1 MTHSPPEL
9 PVQRRRRLG
18 AEIWIVMAL
27 SLGKSGVYSIVT
39 LVSMLTAAGGI
50 RAATAS
56 PNISQADEPYFDLTY
71 QLLLNGFALVPV
83 VLCLYLLSLDG
94 TDDPVAHRIG
104 LDRSRLGRDFLWA
117 CALAAGIGIP
127 GLGLYAFVRCL
138 GVSAEIIPSQID
150 QYWWTLPI
158 LIISAARNAIVEE
171 VIVVAFL
178 MRRLSQLRWST
189 PAIIIT
195 SALIRGSYHLY
206 QGFGM
211 AIGNVIMGVI
221 YGYWFHRTRRVLPLV
236 MAHTLIDVVEFV
248 GYQMFADDLGLG

>member
-1 MTHSPPEL
+1 MTYTPDL
-9 PVQRRRRLG
+9 PAQRRRRLG

-27 SLGKSGVYSIVT
+27 SLGKSGVYSVVT
-39 LVSMLTAAGGI
+39 LISMLTAAGGI

-56 PNISQADEPYFDLTY
+56 PNISQAEEPYFDLTY

-83 VLCLYLLSLDG
+83 ILCLYLLSLDG
-94 TDDPVAHRIG
+94 TDHPVAERIG
-104 LDRSRLGRDFLWA
+104 LNRGRLGRDFLWS

-127 GLGLYAFVRCL
+127 GLGLYALVRYAGL
-138 GVSAEIIPSQID
+138 SAEVIPSQID

-178 MRRLSQLRWST
+178 MTRLAQLRWST

-221 YGYWFHRTRRVLPLV
+221 YGYWFHRTRRVMPLV

-248 GYQMFADDLGLG
+248 GYQMFADELGLR